1 MSFID
6 MAVVGFAVIAVNG
19 SAIGGNSDVCEALG
33 GLVVVERV
41 ETVVDYVEAT
51 VERPLTDATVVT
63 TDECVVT
70 VEVVL
75 VVRGFLC
82 FVGLFG

>member
-1 MSFID
+1 MT
-6 MAVVGFAVIAVNG
+6 VVGFAVTTVNG
-19 SAIGGNSDVCEALG
+19 SALGGKSDVYEALEG
-33 GLVVVERV
+33 VVFAEEVV
-41 ETVVDYVEAT
+41 TVVDEVEAT

-75 VVRGFLC
+75 VVRGFLF

>member
-1 MSFID
+1 MT
-6 MAVVGFAVIAVNG
+6 VVGFAVTTVNG
-19 SAIGGNSDVCEALG
+19 SAIDGKSDVYEALG
-33 GLVVVERV
+33 GVVFAEEV
-41 ETVVDYVEAT
+41 ETVVDEVEAT

-75 VVRGFLC
+75 VVRDFLF